1 EHEFRGEVDVRYYG
15 VVNDSSNQT
24 EIVEKIFNYNAGKD
38 ILFKNIS
45 VGIKNITLLDHT
57 KIKGDNAEIIVYEQD
72 GFIGEGLNTV
82 EVSGIRFKSENQE
95 LGYRFLNIRDCFGV
109 NINKN
114 EFSNGENGLRLV
126 NCSNSK
132 VHGNHGN
139 SMRIWAIYVEGG
151 TDLIVDSN
159 ICHGSIT
166 ADGIKFGG
174 STSSEVPK
182 TKLTRVNITNNICYD
197 NFL

>member
-1 EHEFRGEVDVRYYG
+1 TVAQLRALDARQIWAIQNGYYKGVKLNGYYSEGDTPAPIEYYLSDTTSSDDGGSVFEVGGIKLEHEFRGEVDVRYYG

-82 EVSGIRFKSENQE
+82 EVSGIRFK
-95 LGYRFLNIRDCFGV
+95 
-109 NINKN
+109 
-114 EFSNGENGLRLV
+114 
-126 NCSNSK
+126 
-132 VHGNHGN
+132 
-139 SMRIWAIYVEGG
+139 
-151 TDLIVDSN
+151 
-159 ICHGSIT
+159 
-166 ADGIKFGG
+166 
-174 STSSEVPK
+174 
-182 TKLTRVNITNNICYD
+182 
-197 NFL
+197 